1 MQKQTTGAIQDVP
14 ANTRKERLIPGL
26 SAAFFL
32 LATIVLGFL
41 GDSSLRF
48 WGMRAS
54 AAASALFLLLWSRA
68 RILTSKRRKDFFSSV
83 LADGIDLRSRLDQGK
98 EGGFAAPVNSL
109 LERLN
114 EDMLWIVASTR
125 KFGMFSADI
134 GFSSRSLSE
143 RSRNLRDSVID
154 SAGRVEGILGTFKLV
169 GAEVGAL
176 SARLREADAAARELS
191 DKAAASLE
199 TFRLLGADVAATGEE
214 SARGTA
220 AARSVSEA
228 SASMIA
234 ALRELEAVTV
244 GAVERVKRVGGALAA
259 IEDIADRTRLLAVN
273 ASIEAARAGNAGKGF
288 AVVAAEIR
296 ALAER
301 STATLAETGG
311 LLGEITTSVERSAV
325 TARRVGGDA
334 GTLASKTQAALASFE
349 SISSHVEAVDRR
361 FEEFSGSFHTQL
373 EASERVGQ
381 VARDAA
387 ASIDRVDASIARQAE
402 SYDGLRASV
411 AEATERAGRANDA
424 AETLAHLGS
433 YLRVGGYEL
442 GRVVRR
448 FRLDPEESLRKYGR
462 KSRRE
467 VLLYNLEVT
476 DSNGETL
483 GNVGDLSPEG
493 MLMLSERNLTI
504 GESLQLLIQTPA
516 VGEGRPP
523 VRIHATVRRF
533 ERDGEFGRAGLA
545 FDKPDAVTIQ
555 AIKDLIV
562 ELALSDER
570 GNGSIQSPTA
580 SPARPEAAGKQVA
593 AAGEPEELEELEELD
608 QA

>member
-1 MQKQTTGAIQDVP
+1 MEQKS
-14 ANTRKERLIPGL
+14 N
-26 SAAFFL
+26 SAFSFF
-32 LATIVLGFL
+32 A
-41 GDSSLRF
+41 
-48 WGMRAS
+48 
-54 AAASALFLLLWSRA
+54 WSRA
-68 RILTSKRRKDFFSSV
+68 RLFPSKRRKAFFQNI
-83 LADGIDLRSRLDQGK
+83 LADGIDLRSRMDSGK
-98 EGGFAAPVNSL
+98 EGGLAAPVNSL

-125 KFGMFSADI
+125 KFGVFSADI

-154 SAGRVEGILGTFKLV
+154 SAGLVEGILGNFKTV
-169 GAEVGAL
+169 GDEVGAL
-176 SARLREADAAARELS
+176 SGRLRDADDAARELS
-191 DKAAASLE
+191 SQAAASLE
-199 TFRLLGADVAATGEE
+199 TFRLLGADVAATGAE
-214 SARGTA
+214 STRGSTEARA
-220 AARSVSEA
+220 VSEA

-301 STATLAETGG
+301 STATLAETSG
-311 LLGEITTSVERSAV
+311 LLGEISTAVERSAD
-325 TARRVGGDA
+325 TAKRVGGDA
-334 GTLASKTQAALASFE
+334 GKLAAKTQSALASFE

-361 FEEFSGSFHTQL
+361 FEEFSGSFQSQL

-387 ASIDRVDASIARQAE
+387 ASIDHVDASIAHQSE
-402 SYDGLRASV
+402 SYEGLRTAV
-411 AEATERAGRANDA
+411 AEASERAGRANDA
-424 AETLAHLGS
+424 AETLARLGA

-448 FRLDPEESLRKYGR
+448 FKLDPEESLRKYGR

-476 DSNGETL
+476 DMHGETL

-493 MLMLSERNLTI
+493 MLMLSERDLAP
-504 GESLQLLIQTPA
+504 GESLQLLIQSPA
-516 VGEGRPP
+516 VGEGRPA
-523 VRIHATVRRF
+523 VKLQATVRRF
-533 ERDGEFGRAGLA
+533 ERDGEFGRAGLS
-545 FDKPDAVTIQ
+545 FDKPDAATIR

-570 GNGSIQSPTA
+570 GN
-580 SPARPEAAGKQVA
+580 AAGSQPAPLPAKPGALAEEV
-593 AAGEPEELEELEELD
+593 EELEELEELD
-608 QA
+608 

>member
-1 MQKQTTGAIQDVP
+1 M
-14 ANTRKERLIPGL
+14 
-26 SAAFFL
+26 
-32 LATIVLGFL
+32 
-41 GDSSLRF
+41 DS
-48 WGMRAS
+48 
-54 AAASALFLLLWSRA
+54 
-68 RILTSKRRKDFFSSV
+68 
-83 LADGIDLRSRLDQGK
+83 GK
-98 EGGFAAPVNSL
+98 EGGIAAPVNSL

-125 KFGMFSADI
+125 KFGVFSADI

-154 SAGRVEGILGTFKLV
+154 SAGRVEGILGNFRTV
-169 GAEVGAL
+169 GAQVGAL
-176 SARLREADAAARELS
+176 SARLRDADDAARELS
-191 DKAAASLE
+191 GRAAVSLE
-199 TFRLLGADVAATGEE
+199 TFRLLGADVAATGAE
-214 SARGTA
+214 STRGYAEARA
-220 AARSVSEA
+220 VSEA

-296 ALAER
+296 SLAER

-311 LLGEITTSVERSAV
+311 LLGEISAVVERSAV
-325 TARRVGGDA
+325 TAKRVGGDA
-334 GTLASKTQAALASFE
+334 GKLATKTESALASFE

-361 FEEFSGSFHTQL
+361 FVAFSDSFQSQL

-387 ASIDRVDASIARQAE
+387 ASIDRVDASIARQSE
-402 SYDGLRASV
+402 SYDGLRTAVSEAS
-411 AEATERAGRANDA
+411 ERAGRANDA
-424 AETLAHLGS
+424 AETLARLGS

-448 FRLDPEESLRKYGR
+448 FKLDPEESLRKYGR

-476 DSNGETL
+476 DLHGETL
-483 GNVGDLSPEG
+483 GNVGDLSPDG
-493 MLMLSERNLTI
+493 MLMLSERNLAP
-504 GESLQLLIQTPA
+504 GESLQLLIQSPA
-516 VGEGRPP
+516 VGEDRPA
-523 VRIHATVRRF
+523 VKIQAIVRRF
-533 ERDGEFGRAGLA
+533 ERDGEFGRAGLS
-545 FDKPDAVTIQ
+545 FDKPDAATLR

-570 GNGSIQSPTA
+570 GNGSGPP
-580 SPARPEAAGKQVA
+580 PAPRPGKPESAAEDV
-593 AAGEPEELEELEELD
+593 EELEELEELE
-608 QA
+608 

>member
-1 MQKQTTGAIQDVP
+1 MDKKTKFANLDAP
-14 ANTRKERLIPGL
+14 ANTSRERLIPGASAALLL
-26 SAAFFL
+26 SAA
-32 LATIVLGFL
+32 LALGFIAD
-41 GDSSLRF
+41 GPVRF
-48 WGMRAS
+48 WGMLACS
-54 AAASALFLLLWSRA
+54 AAGAAFLFAWGLA
-68 RILTSKRRKDFFSSV
+68 RIRTSRRRKAFFHGI
-83 LADGIDLRSRLDQGK
+83 LADGIDLRSRLDPRK
-98 EGGFAAPVNSL
+98 EGGFAAPVNAL

-125 KFGMFSADI
+125 KFGVFSADI

-154 SAGRVEGILGTFKLV
+154 SASRVEGILGSFATV
-169 GAEVGAL
+169 GDEVGAL
-176 SARLREADAAARELS
+176 SASLREADDAARELS
-191 DKAAASLE
+191 GRAAESLE
-199 TFRLLGADVAATGEE
+199 TFRLLGADVAATGAE
-214 SARGTA
+214 STRGTA
-220 AARSVSEA
+220 EVRAVSEA

-296 ALAER
+296 SLAER

-311 LLGEITTSVERSAV
+311 LLGEISAAVERSAV

-334 GTLASKTQAALASFE
+334 GTLAIKTEAALASFE

-361 FEEFSGSFHTQL
+361 FGEFSGSFRSQL

-402 SYDGLRASV
+402 SYDGLRTAVADAS
-411 AEATERAGRANDA
+411 ERAGRANDA
-424 AETLAHLGS
+424 AETLARLGS

-462 KSRRE
+462 RSKRE

-476 DSNGETL
+476 DALGETL

-493 MLMLSERNLTI
+493 MLMLSERNLAP
-504 GESLQLLIQTPA
+504 GDALQLRIQSPA
-516 VGEGRPP
+516 VGEGRPA
-523 VRIHATVRRF
+523 VAIGATVRRF
-533 ERDGEFGRAGLA
+533 ERDGEFGRAGLS
-545 FDKPDAVTIQ
+545 FDKPDASTVR

-570 GNGSIQSPTA
+570 GNG
-580 SPARPEAAGKQVA
+580 AAPSSKLPLAKAPLAKHDA
-593 AAGEPEELEELEELD
+593 AAEEIGDLEELEELGD
-608 QA
+608 A

>member
-1 MQKQTTGAIQDVP
+1 MHENFIGTLQGTSADTG
-14 ANTRKERLIPGL
+14 RERLVPGL
-26 SAAFFL
+26 FAAFFL
-32 LATIVLGFL
+32 AATVALGFL
-41 GDSSLRF
+41 ADGSIRS
-48 WGMRAS
+48 WGMSSCLVAS
-54 AAASALFLLLWSRA
+54 VIFILVWGRA
-68 RILTSKRRKDFFSSV
+68 RILTSRRRRAFFSTI
-83 LADGIDLRSRLDQGK
+83 LADGIDLRNRLESGK

-114 EDMLWIVASTR
+114 EDMLWIAASTR
-125 KFGMFSADI
+125 KFGVFSADI

-154 SAGRVEGILGTFKLV
+154 SAGRVEGILENFRTV
-169 GAEVGAL
+169 GDEVGAL
-176 SARLREADAAARELS
+176 SARLREADDAARELS
-191 DKAAASLE
+191 ERAAASLE
-199 TFRLLGADVAATGEE
+199 TFRLLGADVSATGAE
-214 SARGTA
+214 STRGSTE
-220 AARSVSEA
+220 ARSVSEA
-228 SASMIA
+228 SISMIA
-234 ALRELEAVTV
+234 TLRELESVTA

-296 ALAER
+296 SLAER

-311 LLGEITTSVERSAV
+311 LLGEITTAVERSAV

-334 GTLASKTQAALASFE
+334 GKLATRTTAALASFE

-361 FEEFSGSFHTQL
+361 FVAFSGSFQSQL

-381 VARDAA
+381 VAREAA
-387 ASIDRVDASIARQAE
+387 ASIDRVDASIALQAE
-402 SYDGLRASV
+402 SYGSLRTAV
-411 AEATERAGRANDA
+411 AEASERAGRANDA
-424 AETLAHLGS
+424 AETLARLGS

-448 FRLDPEESLRKYGR
+448 FKLDPEESLRKYGR
-462 KSRRE
+462 RSRRE

-476 DSNGETL
+476 DLHGETL

-493 MLMLSERNLTI
+493 MLMLSERNLSP
-504 GESLQLLIQTPA
+504 GEQLQLRIQSPA
-516 VGEGRPP
+516 VGEGRPS
-523 VRIHATVRRF
+523 VDIRATVRRF

-545 FDKPDAVTIQ
+545 FDKPDAATIRS
-555 AIKDLIV
+555 IKDLIV

-570 GNGSIQSPTA
+570 GNGSSPSPTPF
-580 SPARPEAAGKQVA
+580 PAKPHA
-593 AAGEPEELEELEELD
+593 AAEELEDLEELEELD
-608 QA
+608 EL

>member
-1 MQKQTTGAIQDVP
+1 MNKVTKDETRGAP
-14 ANTRKERLIPGL
+14 AGTSTERLIPGVLTLFFL
-26 SAAFFL
+26 SA
-32 LATIVLGFL
+32 TIALGFL
-41 GDSSLRF
+41 AEGPVRF
-48 WGMRAS
+48 WGMCAGS
-54 AAASALFLLLWSRA
+54 GASALFLLLWGRA
-68 RILTSKRRKDFFSSV
+68 RILTSRRRQAFFSSV
-83 LADGIDLRSRLDQGK
+83 LADGIDLRSRLDQTR

-154 SAGRVEGILGTFKLV
+154 SAGRVEGILGNFKAV
-169 GAEVGAL
+169 GDEVGSL
-176 SARLREADAAARELS
+176 SARLREADDAARELA

-199 TFRLLGADVAATGEE
+199 TFRLLGVDVAATGAE

-220 AARSVSEA
+220 EARAVSEA

-234 ALRELEAVTV
+234 AMRELETVTA

-296 ALAER
+296 SLAER

-311 LLGEITTSVERSAV
+311 LLGEITAAVERSAV

-334 GTLASKTQAALASFE
+334 GTLAGKTEAALASFV

-387 ASIDRVDASIARQAE
+387 ASIDRVDASISRQAE
-402 SYDGLRASV
+402 SYDGLRDSV
-411 AEATERAGRANDA
+411 AEASVRAGRANDA

-493 MLMLSERNLTI
+493 MLMLSERNLTP
-504 GESLQLLIQTPA
+504 GESLQLLIQAPA

-523 VRIHATVRRF
+523 VGIRATVRRF
-533 ERDGEFGRAGLA
+533 ERDGEFGRAGLS
-545 FDKPDAVTIQ
+545 FDKPDAATLR

-570 GNGSIQSPTA
+570 GNGSRP
-580 SPARPEAAGKQVA
+580 SPATRADD
-593 AAGEPEELEELEELD
+593 PEEIEELEELD